1 MISSRKPHLFEWC
14 DVSCRW
20 GSFNEHAQLA
30 LLPPPSVK
38 AITLL
43 QCLRLRVP
51 LKLPQFITKLS
62 VTKVSR
68 STFSGNLVDQ
78 WAYKHMTEQQQL
90 DYLSTLITECSCV
103 QASRKK
109 SLKSCYNL
117 CFYVSIQLG
126 LHVGGKDKKKKKR
139 LKGCACIVFPDSSLK
154 NNHRFRQLIIMSR
167 TRQLHH
173 FTIIISQQ
181 CSFFRK
187 DLPPQQKL

>member
-1 MISSRKPHLFEWC
+1 MISNREPHHFEWC

-20 GSFNEHAQLA
+20 ESFNEHAQLA

-68 STFSGNLVDQ
+68 STFSGNPVDQ
-78 WAYKHMTEQQQL
+78 WAYKHMTEQQL
-90 DYLSTLITECSCV
+90 DYLSTLITECYCI

-126 LHVGGKDKKKKKR
+126 LHVGGKGKKKKTKR
-139 LKGCACIVFPDSSLK
+139 MC
-154 NNHRFRQLIIMSR
+154 M
-167 TRQLHH
+167 
-173 FTIIISQQ
+173 
-181 CSFFRK
+181 CSFSRQFFK
-187 DLPPQQKL
+187 K